1 MPYRLKRAFIVRAA
15 LSIAGLLSLSAH
27 AASFDCT
34 AAHSAIEHA
43 ICNDAQLSALDA
55 ELAVA
60 YRIALKG
67 QGDSADQLKA
77 EQRQW
82 LRMRT
87 SGGTID
93 VDALKRA
100 YQARIAELNAMPV
113 LPRSNSVSNASGVR
127 CQHHDADMESNDECI
142 LSQAT
147 LEQAYAYLRRTDKDG
162 QRYLEP
168 TMPKQDVRRNFPKP
182 EDSLVVDYHWTG
194 QERLGIE
201 LAFGGGTT
209 TFTLLK
215 RGGDVILTKL
225 ESAD

>member
-1 MPYRLKRAFIVRAA
+1 MPYRLISAFIVRAA

-27 AASFDCT
+27 AASFDCG

-43 ICNDAQLSALDA
+43 ICNDAQLSALDS

-60 YRIALKG
+60 YRTALQR
-67 QGDSADQLKA
+67 QGDSVDQLKA

-87 SGGTID
+87 SSGKID
-93 VDALKRA
+93 ADSLKRA
-100 YQARIAELNAMPV
+100 YQARIAELDAMPV
-113 LPRSNSVSNASGVR
+113 LPRPNAASNASGVR
-127 CQHHDADMESNDECI
+127 CQHHDADMESTDQCT
-142 LSQAT
+142 LPQTT

-215 RGGDVILTKL
+215 HGGDVILIKS